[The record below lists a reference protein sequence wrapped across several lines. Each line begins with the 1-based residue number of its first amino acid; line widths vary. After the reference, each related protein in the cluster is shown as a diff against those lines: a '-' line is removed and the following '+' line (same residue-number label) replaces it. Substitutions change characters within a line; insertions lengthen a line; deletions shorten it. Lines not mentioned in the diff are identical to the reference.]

1 MIEQRHEMM
10 ISLLFL
16 LALSSTFHSGS
27 LMLTT
32 ARSEPSIRQLLNKQQ
47 LKLTNLE
54 FTLRHVL
61 SKVVFLSDADVHA
74 PRRGDSDPLVELS
87 KRVTQLLQRLAES
100 EERAADILSRIE
112 EKISAPGS
120 LGPASNETLGVNKT
134 EVQLVEVEVEEVEP
148 KQKELPKL
156 DPMQPAKADCYE
168 LEDLT
173 RRDGIYRFLVPEL
186 NEVGRDFNE
195 RYCAFT
201 LDGPAWTV
209 IQSRG
214 PYQTQENFNRTW
226 DEYRTGFGSLERDF
240 WFGNEFIHKIVYRDD
255 HMLRIELE
263 DQEGTRDWGEYAVF
277 RLDSESYNYQ
287 LVIDGYQGSMPD
299 ALEYHNKMDFSTCDR
314 RNDQSPRESIPCAV
328 RFGSGWWF
336 DRCQEC
342 NLNGIYTGS
351 GSSGF
356 IWADWRS
363 GNYTLKT
370 ARMMIRPVRFVP
382 ATAEDI
388 YDE

>member
-1 MIEQRHEMM
+1 MM
-10 ISLLFL
+10 MSLVFL
-16 LALSSTFHSGS
+16 LGLSCTFYSGS
-27 LMLTT
+27 TMLT
-32 ARSEPSIRQLLNKQQ
+32 AKSEPSIRQLLEKQQ
-47 LKLTNLE
+47 LKLTHLE

-61 SKVVFLSDADVHA
+61 IKVLFLTDADVHA
-74 PRRGDSDPLVELS
+74 PRRLPPDPVLELS
-87 KRVTQLLQRLAES
+87 QRMNQLLQRLES

-112 EKISAPGS
+112 AKINASECEETT
-120 LGPASNETLGVNKT
+120 SNETLVDHKAKALANVT
-134 EVQLVEVEVEEVEP
+134 EQHEE
-148 KQKELPKL
+148 KELPKL

-168 LEDLT
+168 LEDAT
-173 RRDGIYRFLVPEL
+173 RRDGVYKFLVPEL

-195 RYCAFT
+195 RFCAFT

-214 PYQTQENFNRTW
+214 PYQQQENFNRTW

-263 DQEGTRDWGEYAVF
+263 DQDGARDWGEYAVF

-314 RNDQSPRESIPCAV
+314 RNDQSPRENVPCAV

-342 NLNGIYTGS
+342 NLNGIYPGS
-351 GSSGF
+351 GGSGI

-370 ARMMIRPVRFVP
+370 ARMMIRPVRFAP
-382 ATAEDI
+382 ATAEDT

>member
-1 MIEQRHEMM
+1 
-10 ISLLFL
+10 
-16 LALSSTFHSGS
+16 
-27 LMLTT
+27 
-32 ARSEPSIRQLLNKQQ
+32 
-47 LKLTNLE
+47 
-54 FTLRHVL
+54 
-61 SKVVFLSDADVHA
+61 
-74 PRRGDSDPLVELS
+74 
-87 KRVTQLLQRLAES
+87 
-100 EERAADILSRIE
+100 
-112 EKISAPGS
+112 
-120 LGPASNETLGVNKT
+120 
-134 EVQLVEVEVEEVEP
+134 
-148 KQKELPKL
+148 
-156 DPMQPAKADCYE
+156 MQPAKADCYE
-168 LEDLT
+168 LEDAT
-173 RRDGIYRFLVPEL
+173 RRDGVYKFLVPEL

-195 RYCAFT
+195 RFCTFT

-214 PYQTQENFNRTW
+214 PYQQQENFNRTW

-263 DQEGTRDWGEYAVF
+263 DQEGARDWGEYAVF

-314 RNDQSPRESIPCAV
+314 RNDQSPRDSVPCAV

-342 NLNGIYTGS
+342 NLNGIYPGS
-351 GSSGF
+351 GGSGI

-370 ARMMIRPVRFVP
+370 TRMMIRPVRFVP
-382 ATAEDI
+382 ATAEDV